1 MQPQKRGLARSAL
14 TVSLAGKG
22 HQIRPTNWYEKGNQP
37 LKSSIGPNR
46 CHHNDDRRVGDRSAD
61 GAGGR
66 GDAGHIGVWVAF
78 YSSSVGHVASAVA
91 TLASLVESSPVVDS
105 AKQTSARTA
114 DLEEECASTAEVK
127 VVAEVQRFAKTVEAE
142 VVEVLGA
149 GEAVIAYAANCL
161 WGQTD
166 MASRMDMLMR

>member
-1 MQPQKRGLARSAL
+1 M
-14 TVSLAGKG
+14 
-22 HQIRPTNWYEKGNQP
+22 
-37 LKSSIGPNR
+37 
-46 CHHNDDRRVGDRSAD
+46 
-61 GAGGR
+61 
-66 GDAGHIGVWVAF
+66 
-78 YSSSVGHVASAVA
+78 
-91 TLASLVESSPVVDS
+91 VDS